1 MGAAITVNT
10 CMFEEIWRVAD
21 VRVDSGDT
29 PGYVA
34 AVRIKGETAIHAH
47 GEMALGG
54 PPMRTDTLFRIASLT
69 KPIGGALTLLLVE
82 DGVLALDDPVERWV
96 PELPGTATVR
106 HLLTFTSGWGVSMED
121 TPAGRAMRELGVHP
135 GPLTPDLTGDEFVR
149 RLAQVPR
156 PFAPGDGWLYDTS
169 MDVLSVLLARATGK
183 PVSES
188 LRTRILDPLGMTDT
202 AYFARDL
209 TRLATAYGKGEEVLD
224 PPQGN
229 YAAPPPFEELAS
241 GLVSTAEDLLRF
253 FTAMADGALVDTS
266 EMTRDQL
273 TDAQRAMAAPILGE
287 GNSWGYGTGVTA
299 AGAWGWSGGTGT
311 TAAVDPV
318 KDTVAVL
325 LTQRALTG
333 PLDGFD
339 DFYGA
344 VANAA

>member
-1 MGAAITVNT
+1 MRGPITVNT
-10 CMFEEIWRVAD
+10 YMFEEIWRVAD
-21 VRVDSGDT
+21 ERVASGDT
-29 PGYVA
+29 AGYVA
-34 AVRIKGETAIHAH
+34 AVRIRGETAIHAH
-47 GEMALGG
+47 GEMAFGG
-54 PPMRTDTLFRIASLT
+54 PPMQADTLFRIASLT
-69 KPIGGALTLLLVE
+69 KPIGGALTLLMIE
-82 DGVLALDDPVERWV
+82 DGLLALDDPVERWL

-106 HLLTFTSGWGVSMED
+106 HLLTFTSGWGVGMED
-121 TPAGRAMRELGVHP
+121 TPARQAMLALGVHP

-169 MDVLSVLLARATGK
+169 MDVLSVLLARAAGR

-188 LRTRILDPLGMTDT
+188 LRTRILEPLQMTDT
-202 AYFARDL
+202 AYSARDL
-209 TRLATAYGKGEEVLD
+209 TRLATAYSGKEILD
-224 PPQGN
+224 PPDGN

-241 GLVSTAEDLLRF
+241 GLVSTAADLLRF
-253 FTAMADGALVDTS
+253 FTAMADGALVNTS

-273 TDAQRAMAAPILGE
+273 TDAQRAMAAAIVGE

-299 AGAWGWSGGTGT
+299 TGAWGWSGGTGT
-311 TAAVDPV
+311 TAAVDPA

-339 DFYGA
+339 DFHGA